1 MTRTCSVARDDISK
15 CANLQFDA
23 KDVII
28 STAPL
33 RSKKE
38 HSLPSSLGRIVGP
51 MTKPP
56 RDRRTQPYRQ
66 PTYRR
71 LSARVDRLEDAIS
84 HFYNVLIELRSRVST
99 PGKKSKPKM
108 NRLN

>member
-1 MTRTCSVARDDISK
+1 MARTCSVARDDISK

-38 HSLPSSLGRIVGP
+38 HSLLSSLGRIVGP

-66 PTYRR
+66 PTYKR

-84 HFYNVLIELRSRVST
+84 HFYNVLTELRSRVST
-99 PGKKSKPKM
+99 SEMKSKPKM